1 MANPILTY
9 KTRSGDVTNA
19 TGLGVVFLSYRK
31 KNVIYRNDVA
41 RDILD
46 ANECAVWF
54 DRNLTAGEDYNAEI
68 DAALERMNVFVL
80 LVTPATFEPGCYVM
94 TKEIPRALERKIP
107 IIPIILEET
116 DMGRFA
122 EVLGDIHALDKRK
135 PDEYED
141 GLKRALAMHLLTKDE
156 KEKIHMAQK
165 EDSARAAKTLYY
177 QGLGWLTGENCERDP
192 QKGVQMITA
201 VAMSGEAPEALLR
214 LAQMYETGDG
224 VTRDWQQA
232 VGWYDKYAAAMEPHF
247 GKNEDDDLSLA
258 WAYDSKGSLLQS
270 YGKLTAAKAAFTS
283 YQQVCQRMM
292 TRYDGR
298 QERQLSISYER
309 LGDICTAQ
317 GDLSGAKDFYNK
329 SLTIYENL
337 AKDSDDYLAKRAPT
351 VIYNRLGDICKAQGD
366 LSGAK
371 DYYLKA
377 LAISERLAAESETTE
392 AQRDLSISYN
402 RLGDICKAQGDLS
415 GAKDYY
421 LKDLAI
427 SERLAAESETTQ
439 AQRDLSVSYERLGD
453 ICTAQ
458 GDLSGAR
465 DYYLKALAIRE
476 RLAAESEGTQAKDD
490 LAVSY
495 YKIGTFEGTDRNER
509 IGYLQKAKAIW
520 ADLAQATGIDEY
532 RRRMNIAES
541 LIHEA
546 QTSASS
552 GQAPAPKKFHLAGK
566 IIGALLVATIVAL
579 VALQLTGV
587 MDILG
592 WLKGL
597 FG

>member
-9 KTRSGDVTNA
+9 KTKSGDVTNA

-46 ANECAVWF
+46 ANDCAVWF

-80 LVTPATFEPGCYVM
+80 LVTPSTFEPGCYVM

-165 EDSARAAKTLYY
+165 EDSARAAKTIYY

-201 VAMSGEAPEALLR
+201 AAMSGEAPEALLR

-258 WAYDSKGSLLQS
+258 WAYDSKGKLLRS
-270 YGKLTAAKAAFTS
+270 YGKLTAAKAAFTA
-283 YQQVCQRMM
+283 YHRVCERMM

-298 QERQLSISYER
+298 YERDLSISYE
-309 LGDICTAQ
+309 
-317 GDLSGAKDFYNK
+317 
-329 SLTIYENL
+329 
-337 AKDSDDYLAKRAPT
+337 
-351 VIYNRLGDICKAQGD
+351 RLGDICKAQGD

-377 LAISERLAAESETTE
+377 LAIS
-392 AQRDLSISYN
+392 
-402 RLGDICKAQGDLS
+402 
-415 GAKDYY
+415 
-421 LKDLAI
+421 
-427 SERLAAESETTQ
+427 
-439 AQRDLSVSYERLGD
+439 
-453 ICTAQ
+453 
-458 GDLSGAR
+458 
-465 DYYLKALAIRE
+465 E

-552 GQAPAPKKFHLAGK
+552 GQAPAPKKSHLAGK
-566 IIGALLVATIVAL
+566 IIGALLASGIAAL
-579 VALQLTGV
+579 AALQLTGV

>member
-46 ANECAVWF
+46 SNDCAVWF

-122 EVLGDIHALDKRK
+122 EVLGDRHALDKRK

-165 EDSARAAKTLYY
+165 EDSARAAKTIYY

-192 QKGVQMITA
+192 EKGVQMITA
-201 VAMSGEAPEALLR
+201 AAMSGEAPEALLR

-270 YGKLTAAKAAFTS
+270 YGKLTTAKAAFAS

-298 QERQLSISYER
+298 QERQLSIS
-309 LGDICTAQ
+309 
-317 GDLSGAKDFYNK
+317 
-329 SLTIYENL
+329 
-337 AKDSDDYLAKRAPT
+337 
-351 VIYNRLGDICKAQGD
+351 YNRLGDICKAQGD

-392 AQRDLSISYN
+392 AQRDLSVSYN

-427 SERLAAESETTQ
+427 S
-439 AQRDLSVSYERLGD
+439 
-453 ICTAQ
+453 
-458 GDLSGAR
+458 
-465 DYYLKALAIRE
+465 E

-541 LIHEA
+541 LIHAA
-546 QTSASS
+546 QTSA
-552 GQAPAPKKFHLAGK
+552 LAGK
-566 IIGALLVATIVAL
+566 IIGALLVAGIVAL
-579 VALQLTGV
+579 AALQLTGV

>member
-1 MANPILTY
+1 MPTTQLTY
-9 KTRSGDVTNA
+9 RTREGDVTNA
-19 TGLGVVFLSYRK
+19 ADWGVVFLSYRK
-31 KNVIYRNDVA
+31 KNVVYRNDVV

-46 ANECAVWF
+46 ANDCAVWF

-68 DAALERMNVFVL
+68 DAALDRMNVFVL
-80 LVTPATFEPGCYVM
+80 LVTPLTFEPDCYVM
-94 TKEIPRALERKIP
+94 KKEIPRALERKIP
-107 IIPIILEET
+107 IIPVILEET
-116 DMGRFA
+116 DMERFA
-122 EVLGDIHALDKRK
+122 KVLGNIHSLDKRK

-141 GLKRALAMHLLTKDE
+141 GLCKSLSLHLLTKDE
-156 KEKIHMAQK
+156 KERIHMAQR
-165 EDSARAAKTLYY
+165 ESAPRAAQTIYL

-201 VAMSGEAPEALLR
+201 AAMSGEAPEALLR

-232 VGWYDKYAAAMEPHF
+232 VGWYDKYTAAMEPHF

-270 YGKLTAAKAAFTS
+270 YGKLTTAKAAFAS

-298 QERQLSISYER
+298 QERQLSIS
-309 LGDICTAQ
+309 
-317 GDLSGAKDFYNK
+317 
-329 SLTIYENL
+329 
-337 AKDSDDYLAKRAPT
+337 
-351 VIYNRLGDICKAQGD
+351 YNRLGDICKAQGD

-392 AQRDLSISYN
+392 AQRDLFVSYN
-402 RLGDICKAQGDLS
+402 KLGDICTAQGDLS

-427 SERLAAESETTQ
+427 S
-439 AQRDLSVSYERLGD
+439 
-453 ICTAQ
+453 
-458 GDLSGAR
+458 
-465 DYYLKALAIRE
+465 E

-541 LIHEA
+541 LIHAA
-546 QTSASS
+546 QTSA
-552 GQAPAPKKFHLAGK
+552 LAGK
-566 IIGALLVATIVAL
+566 IIGALLVAGIVAL
-579 VALQLTGV
+579 AALQLTGV

>member
-1 MANPILTY
+1 MV
-9 KTRSGDVTNA
+9 S
-19 TGLGVVFLSYRK
+19 LSYRK

-46 ANECAVWF
+46 ANDCAVWF

-80 LVTPATFEPGCYVM
+80 LVTPATFEPDSYVM

-141 GLKRALAMHLLTKDE
+141 GLKRALEMHLLTKDE

-165 EDSARAAKTLYY
+165 ESSARAAKTIYY

-201 VAMSGEAPEALLR
+201 AAMSGEAPEALLR

-232 VGWYDKYAAAMEPHF
+232 VGWYDKYAAAMEPNF

-258 WAYDSKGSLLQS
+258 KAYDAKGTLLQS
-270 YGKLTAAKAAFTS
+270 YGKLTGAKAAFTS
-283 YQQVCQRMM
+283 CQQVCQRMM

-309 LGDICTAQ
+309 LGDICTEQ
-317 GDLSGAKDFYNK
+317 GDLSGAKVFYEKCRNICIK
-329 SLTIYENL
+329 LTEKTEDIWSQRELSVSYEC
-337 AKDSDDYLAKRAPT
+337 
-351 VIYNRLGDICKAQGD
+351 LGDICKAQGD

-371 DYYLKA
+371 
-377 LAISERLAAESETTE
+377 
-392 AQRDLSISYN
+392 
-402 RLGDICKAQGDLS
+402 
-415 GAKDYY
+415 
-421 LKDLAI
+421 
-427 SERLAAESETTQ
+427 
-439 AQRDLSVSYERLGD
+439 
-453 ICTAQ
+453 
-458 GDLSGAR
+458 

-532 RRRMNIAES
+532 RRRM
-541 LIHEA
+541 
-546 QTSASS
+546 T
-552 GQAPAPKKFHLAGK
+552 
-566 IIGALLVATIVAL
+566 
-579 VALQLTGV
+579 
-587 MDILG
+587 
-592 WLKGL
+592 
-597 FG
+597 